1 MEVLWENGSLSTRD
15 IIQHLPDTT
24 SHFNTIA
31 TYIRR
36 LEQHGM
42 IKHQELSPR
51 FYTYQ
56 AAVSREQYVSY
67 INKESITRFFDGSY
81 MDFIS
86 RLSGVVG
93 MFVAVF
99 AAVQDVFQWHHVP
112 SFQPHI
118 PVGHHAALCHPAPGA
133 YRPVAAGGAGGR
145 VVQNL
150 CVGG

>member
-1 MEVLWENGSLSTRD
+1 MGQHSMSAFASERLVLS
-15 IIQHLPDTT
+15 PD
-24 SHFNTIA
+24 FNTIA
-31 TYIRR
+31 TYVRR

-86 RLSGVVG
+86 RLVKHHEVSIDELKELIRMVEED
-93 MFVAVF
+93 
-99 AAVQDVFQWHHVP
+99 DVW
-112 SFQPHI
+112 
-118 PVGHHAALCHPAPGA
+118 CKK
-133 YRPVAAGGAGGR
+133 
-145 VVQNL
+145 
-150 CVGG
+150 

>member
-1 MEVLWENGSLSTRD
+1 MHRPKNNKYMKKLTDKELQIMEVLWKKGSLSTRD
-15 IIQHLPDTT
+15 IILHLPETT

-56 AAVSREQYVSY
+56 AAVSREQYISY
-67 INKESITRFFDGSY
+67 VNKENVTRFFDGSY

-86 RLSGVVG
+86 RLVK
-93 MFVAVF
+93 
-99 AAVQDVFQWHHVP
+99 HHEV
-112 SFQPHI
+112 SI
-118 PVGHHAALCHPAPGA
+118 DELKELIRMVEEDK
-133 YRPVAAGGAGGR
+133 
-145 VVQNL
+145 
-150 CVGG
+150 